1 MLNLP
6 NLKKLKIALLLIA
19 VVISIMAIFFIFP
32 KNISRLWIFGLVL
45 LGDVYLWNS
54 FKKVF
59 RRNSGSPFYFFR
71 VFYWFPEIMMVALLA
86 IALFFRN
93 VDAQSAFP
101 SFVIGIAMMV
111 FGAKIMAFLLIIF
124 EFFTRILS
132 WVSMSFVDG
141 KILWKFP
148 VPRKKRI
155 IKASLYLFY
164 FLFFLFN
171 FGIFNI
177 HRFEV
182 KKEIVQTEFLPK
194 AFDGLKVI
202 QISDIHLVSWIFPQ
216 KMEKVV
222 QMINELNPDIVAFTG
237 DMVSYKSSEM
247 LPYINILSK
256 VKAKYGVFTILGN
269 HDYGDYVNWKNE
281 EEKVQNFQNL
291 TSYYE
296 QASWVL
302 LRNENRRIYSADSTS
317 SIVVAGVENWSSSS
331 RFHAIGDA
339 DLALKNVSDDDF
351 VIFLSHDPSHW
362 EYLMKKNT
370 PIDLT
375 LSGHTHAMQFGID
388 CCGIKWSPVSWV
400 YKYWAGL
407 YVNESSAR
415 KQKLYVNVGLGT
427 VGFVSRVGFLPEI
440 TLLEL
445 KRSSDNQHDK

>member
-6 NLKKLKIALLLIA
+6 NLKKLKIALLFLA
-19 VVISIMAIFFIFP
+19 VVVSVMAVFFIFP
-32 KNISRLWIFGLVL
+32 KNISRLWIFGLIL
-45 LGDVYLWNS
+45 LGDIYLWNS
-54 FKKVF
+54 FKHVF

-71 VFYWFPEIMMVALLA
+71 IFYWFPEIMMAALFA
-86 IALFFRN
+86 IALFFQN
-93 VDAQSAFP
+93 MDAQSTLS

-111 FGAKIMAFLLIIF
+111 FVAKTLAFLVISF
-124 EFFTRILS
+124 EFLMRILS
-132 WVSMSFVDG
+132 WISMSFVDD

-155 IKASLYLFY
+155 IKASFYLF
-164 FLFFLFN
+164 FTLFFLF
-171 FGIFNI
+171 FTGISNT

-182 KKEIVQTEFLPK
+182 KREVVHSEYLPQ
-194 AFDGLKVI
+194 AFDGLKVV

-222 QMINELNPDIVAFTG
+222 QIINKLNPDIVAFTG
-237 DMVSYKSSEM
+237 DMVSFKSSEM
-247 LPYINILSK
+247 LPYIDIFSK
-256 VKAKYGVFTILGN
+256 VKAKYGVYTILGN
-269 HDYGDYVNWKNE
+269 HDYGDYVNWENKE
-281 EEKVQNFQNL
+281 AKVQNL
-291 TSYYE
+291 EDIITYYE
-296 QASWVL
+296 QTSWVL
-302 LRNENRRIYSADSTS
+302 LRNENRRIYSADSSS

-331 RFHAIGDA
+331 RFHGIGDA
-339 DLALKNVSDDDF
+339 GLALKNVSVDDF

-388 CCGIKWSPVSWV
+388 CCGIKWSPVSWI

-407 YVNESSAR
+407 YVNESSPR

-445 KRSSDNQHDK
+445 KKSVDN

>member
-32 KNISRLWIFGLVL
+32 KNISRLWIFGLIL
-45 LGDVYLWNS
+45 LGNVYLWNS

-93 VDAQSAFP
+93 VDAQNTFP

-124 EFFTRILS
+124 EFLTRILS
-132 WVSMSFVDG
+132 WISMSFVDG

-171 FGIFNI
+171 SGIFNI

-182 KKEIVQTEFLPK
+182 KKEIVQTEFLPN
-194 AFDGLKVI
+194 AFDGLKVV
-202 QISDIHLVSWIFPQ
+202 QISDIHLVSWILPQ

-247 LPYINILSK
+247 LPYIDVLSK
-256 VKAKYGVFTILGN
+256 VKAKYGVFAILGN

-281 EEKVQNFQNL
+281 EEKVQNFENL
-291 TSYYE
+291 ISYYE

-302 LRNENRRIYSADSTS
+302 LRNENQRIYNADSSS

-339 DLALKNVSDDDF
+339 YLALKNVSAEDF

-362 EYLMKKNT
+362 EYLMKKNA

-407 YVNESSAR
+407 FVNESSQR

-445 KRSSDNQHDK
+445 RKDVDNQDTE